1 MLDKMSLRLLS
12 PYLEAYARVLK
23 RRGIEPDQV
32 SVAGFMV
39 GMVGV
44 GAIALGHNYL
54 ALFLIL
60 LNRTADGLDGTLA
73 RLTEPT
79 DSGAFLD
86 ISLDFVFYSAVVF
99 GFALADP
106 ARNGLAAAALIF
118 SFVGTGS
125 SFLAFAVL
133 AERRH
138 ISDLRLPGKGF
149 YYLGGLAEGTETI
162 IFFVLICL
170 FPALFPILA
179 WIFAAICFLTTGL
192 RIFYGYR
199 TLRADQRKH
208 PSV

>member
-1 MLDKMSLRLLS
+1 MLDKVSLRLLS
-12 PYLEAYARVLK
+12 PYLEALARFLR
-23 RRGIEPDQV
+23 RRGIKPDQV
-32 SVAGFMV
+32 SVAGFIV

-54 ALFLIL
+54 ALIFIL
-60 LNRTADGLDGTLA
+60 LNRTADGLDGALA
-73 RLTEPT
+73 RLTETT

-86 ISLDFVFYSAVVF
+86 ISLDFVFYSAVIF

-138 ISDLRLPGKGF
+138 ISDLRLPGKGI

-162 IFFVLICL
+162 VFFILICL
-170 FPALFPILA
+170 FPVRFPILA
-179 WIFAAICFLTTGL
+179 WIFATICYLTTGL

-199 TLRADQRKH
+199 TLRADQRNQNLR
-208 PSV
+208 

>member
-1 MLDKMSLRLLS
+1 MLDKVSLRLLS
-12 PYLEAYARVLK
+12 PYLDSMARMLK
-23 RRGIEPDQV
+23 RYQVTPDQV
-32 SVAGFMV
+32 SVGGFLL
-39 GMVGV
+39 GV
-44 GAIALGHNYL
+44 IGVAAIAYGYTL
-54 ALFLIL
+54 AALLLIL
-60 LNRTADGLDGTLA
+60 LNRAADGLDGALA

-86 ISLDFVFYSAVVF
+86 ISLDFVFYSAVIF

-106 ARNGLAAAALIF
+106 TRNGLAAAALIF

-162 IFFVLICL
+162 IFFILICL
-170 FPALFPILA
+170 FPARFPILA
-179 WIFAAICFLTTGL
+179 WIFASICFLTTGL

-199 TLRADQRKH
+199 TLRADQRKY
-208 PSV
+208 SSG

>member
-12 PYLEAYARVLK
+12 PYLDSTARILK
-23 RRGIEPDQV
+23 RYQVTPDQI

-44 GAIALGHNYL
+44 GAIALGHNYT

-170 FPALFPILA
+170 FPAGFPILA